1 MGNGVS
7 IQFFLM
13 LYIYISMDLW
23 LTSKST
29 MLSHMGEL

>member
-7 IQFFLM
+7 MQFFLM
-13 LYIYISMDLW
+13 LYISMDLW